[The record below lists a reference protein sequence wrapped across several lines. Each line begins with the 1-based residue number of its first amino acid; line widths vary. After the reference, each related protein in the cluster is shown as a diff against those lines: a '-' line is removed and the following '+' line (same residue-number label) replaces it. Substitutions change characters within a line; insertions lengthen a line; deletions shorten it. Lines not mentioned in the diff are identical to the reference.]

1 MVGAITILHEDDD
14 VIAVLK
20 PAGIATANVPAGEES
35 LFASVRARLSR
46 AREEPFLGV
55 VSRLDK
61 PVSGVVVFA
70 KTRSAAAS
78 LAEQFRARSV
88 RKVYFAIVEG
98 RFPAPLGQWV
108 VWHDRLDAPGRL
120 SRKAPT
126 RATVEP
132 ADEDAE
138 GNNENTGLPA
148 ELRARVLKRAG
159 EVSLVELHPM
169 TGRRHQLRS
178 QLAAHGCPIVGD
190 RMYRARLPF
199 SEGIALHARELVF
212 EHPRTGDRRRVVA
225 DFPTAWRPR
234 FSPLLA
240 AIPPM
245 ER

>member
-1 MVGAITILHEDDD
+1 MGSITILHEDDD

-35 LFASVRARLSR
+35 LFSTVKARLSR
-46 AREEPFLGV
+46 ARGEPFLGV

-70 KTRSAAAS
+70 KTRAAAAS
-78 LAEQFRARSV
+78 LAEQFRTRSV

-98 RFPAPLGQWV
+98 RFPAPLGQWL
-108 VWHDRLDAPGRL
+108 VWHDRLDAPDRL
-120 SRKAPT
+120 GRKAPT
-126 RATVEP
+126 RATAEP

-138 GNNENTGLPA
+138 GDEGMAGRSA

-190 RMYRARLPF
+190 RMYGSRLPF
-199 SEGIALHARELVF
+199 PEGIALHARELVF
-212 EHPRTGDRRRVVA
+212 EHPVTGGPRRVLA
-225 DFPTAWRPR
+225 DVPAAWRPR

-240 AIPPM
+240 AIPPI